1 MGFDFG
7 SFMAVLKCFFVLFV
21 ILIMI
26 AICGV
31 EIGGLDAEGAEELDS
46 EKGEGGF
53 VSWQGWGVEAVG
65 VWGRIRN
72 FCICIL

>member
-31 EIGGLDAEGAEELDS
+31 EIGGLDAEGAEELDL

-53 VSWQGWGVEAVG
+53 VS
-65 VWGRIRN
+65 
-72 FCICIL
+72 